1 MNPDYVGT
9 LARRAL
15 RTDLESQ
22 LLKEHITVL
31 EEFKPI
37 IRRIKRFSSSVE
49 KIQKTSENLLSNET
63 DKVPKNNVALQEINQ
78 YRLKADQLKLKKKIL
93 ISIRDRFTLNQIEAV
108 SYTHLDVYK
117 RQTIVSSSIAIVPSG
132 LSFS

>member
-1 MNPDYVGT
+1 MNPEYVGT

-37 IRRIKRFSSSVE
+37 IRRIKRLSSSVE
-49 KIQKTSENLLSNET
+49 KNTKNE
-63 DKVPKNNVALQEINQ
+63 
-78 YRLKADQLKLKKKIL
+78 RKI
-93 ISIRDRFTLNQIEAV
+93 T
-108 SYTHLDVYK
+108 K
-117 RQTIVSSSIAIVPSG
+117 
-132 LSFS
+132 